1 MKSFD
6 DILFRIENF
15 FVPIHIKEKRIDHIQ
30 WMIHSSYYQKKHSYL
45 LMLQSILFFLVNIL
59 FTNILIIG
67 LVGTIIFLN
76 MLIISLCLVFS
87 VYYNLINVFKY

>member
-6 DILFRIENF
+6 DILFQIENF

-45 LMLQSILFFLVNIL
+45 LLSQCIIFSLVNIL

-67 LVGTIIFLN
+67 LVGTIIFFN
-76 MLIISLCLVFS
+76 IFIVSLCLFFS
-87 VYYNLINVFKY
+87 VYYNLINIFKY